1 MLNDLQFC
9 VIMTK
14 DSNDISDVLQFLN
27 SPAEMNEFSSHANV
41 IQSSDNFFLDDFGPN
56 AVDGPDSND
65 SFQLI
70 QQELTYDTGATTA
83 NNSSSTLNQNNEID
97 SLKILYPNCSSSS
110 LSSTHSLPNSPSDDP
125 DSQITFSNV
134 SQSVSANN
142 SNELVYEN
150 LSMMV
155 R

>member
-1 MLNDLQFC
+1 
-9 VIMTK
+9 MTK

-27 SPAEMNEFSSHANV
+27 APTEMNEFSNHSNV
-41 IQSSDNFFLDDFGPN
+41 IQSSDNFFLEDFGRN
-56 AVDGPDSND
+56 VVDGPESNH

-70 QQELTYDTGATTA
+70 QQDLTYDPGTEIT
-83 NNSSSTLNQNNEID
+83 NHSSSTLDQNSEID
-97 SLKILYPNCSSSS
+97 SFKILYPNLSSSS
-110 LSSTHSLPNSPSDDP
+110 HSSTHSLPTSPSDNL

-134 SQSVSANN
+134 SQCVGASN

-150 LSMMV
+150 LSTMV

>member
-1 MLNDLQFC
+1 
-9 VIMTK
+9 MTN

-27 SPAEMNEFSSHANV
+27 SPTEMDEFSNHANV

-56 AVDGPDSND
+56 VVDGPDSNH

-70 QQELTYDTGATTA
+70 QQELSFDTGAITS
-83 NNSSSTLNQNNEID
+83 NHSSSTLIQNNEID
-97 SLKILYPNCSSSS
+97 TIKVLYPNISSSS
-110 LSSTHSLPNSPSDDP
+110 DSSTHSLPTSPSDTP

-134 SQSVSANN
+134 SQFVNANN

-150 LSMMV
+150 LSTMV